1 VVKDPLV
8 PVEGM
13 KAPATIESLEM
24 LMQFVSGFA
33 GDHGFSKSKIHDI
46 QLATEEALLN
56 IFQYAYPGERR
67 GEVEVTCEMKSDSE
81 LRIRILDTGIP
92 FDILSLSEPDLAC
105 PLPDRKIGG
114 LGCYLIQKVTDDV
127 QYHRRSDT
135 NILTLLVR
143 KSPVNSRQ

>member
-1 VVKDPLV
+1 
-8 PVEGM
+8 M
-13 KAPATIESLEM
+13 KAPATLDSLEK
-24 LMQFVSGFA
+24 LMHFVSGFA
-33 GDHGFSKSKIHDI
+33 GDHGFSKTRISEI

-56 IFQYAYPGERR
+56 IFQYAYPGEHK

-81 LRIRILDTGIP
+81 LNLRILDNGIP

-114 LGCYLIQKVTDDV
+114 LGCYLIRKMADQVHYSR
-127 QYHRRSDT
+127 QGNI

-143 KSPVNSRQ
+143 KGSSER

>member
-1 VVKDPLV
+1 
-8 PVEGM
+8 M
-13 KAPATIESLEM
+13 KAPATLDSLEK
-24 LMQFVSGFA
+24 LMHFVSGFA
-33 GDHGFSKSKIHDI
+33 GDHGFSKNRISEI

-56 IFQYAYPGERR
+56 IFQYAYPGEHK

-81 LRIRILDTGIP
+81 LNLRILDNGIP

-114 LGCYLIQKVTDDV
+114 LGCYLIRKMADQVHYSR
-127 QYHRRSDT
+127 QGNI

-143 KSPVNSRQ
+143 KGSSER